1 MLTSKE
7 LTDVLRANGH
17 KVTPQRVAIYVYLS
31 LVSNHPTADTI
42 FKKLHPRYEGLSL
55 GTVYKTLDIFTR
67 LSLIRALNT
76 GEDSFRYD
84 ADTSDHQHIQC
95 TCCGRVDDIVLGN
108 LYIQKKVETES
119 GYQVQ
124 GNELYFYGICPECQA
139 HKTTK
144 H

>member
-17 KVTPQRVAIYVYLS
+17 KVTPQRIAIYEYLS
-31 LVSNHPTADTI
+31 QVTNHPTADTI

-108 LYIQKKVETES
+108 LDIQKKVETES

-124 GNELYFYGICPECQA
+124 GNELYFYGICPGCQA

>member
-17 KVTPQRVAIYVYLS
+17 KVTPQRIAIYEYLS
-31 LVSNHPTADTI
+31 QVTTHPTADTI

-55 GTVYKTLDIFTR
+55 GTVYKTLDIFTK
-67 LSLIRALNT
+67 LYLIRALNT

-95 TCCGRVDDIVLGN
+95 SCCGRVDDIALGS
-108 LYIQKKVETES
+108 LDIRKKVEGAS
-119 GYQVQ
+119 GYQVH
-124 GNELYFYGICPECQA
+124 GSELYFYGVCPDCQA
-139 HKTTK
+139 KKVTQH
-144 H
+144 